1 MNVSPDFQLL
11 VSVIVMGFIGY
22 NLLQKEN
29 LWFKVVGG
37 TFTVLVIFGITAL
50 FIMGIGLEI
59 LGYID

>member
-50 FIMGIGLEI
+50 FFVGIGLEI